1 MQARMKNPALVV
13 PDALSALLALGKAT
27 DSTGVPYVTFKLVQL
42 RASQING
49 CSVCVEMHALEL
61 KKAGTSDERLFAVA
75 AWRDTNYFSACRTCR
90 AGAVRSG
97 HPSLADRADPV
108 SDELWAEVARHYDEK
123 AIAGLL
129 LSIGLINTWNR
140 LNASVRRVAGESWS

>member
-1 MQARMKNPALVV
+1 MKNPALVV
-13 PDALSALLALGKAT
+13 PEALSALLALGKAT
-27 DSTGVPYVTFKLVQL
+27 ESTGVPYVTFKLVQL

-61 KKAGTSDERLFAVA
+61 KKAGTSDERIFAVA
-75 AWRDTNYFSACRTCR
+75 AWRDTNYFTPAER
-90 AGAVRSG
+90 AALGLAEAVTRV
-97 HPSLADRADPV
+97 ADRGDPV
-108 SDELWAEVARHYDEK
+108 SDELWAEVAKQYDEK

-140 LNASVRRVAGESWS
+140 LNASVRGVAGQSWS

>member
-1 MQARMKNPALVV
+1 MKNPALVV
-13 PDALSALLALGKAT
+13 PEALSALLALGKAT
-27 DSTGVPYVTFKLVQL
+27 ESTGVPYVTFKLVQL

-61 KKAGTSDERLFAVA
+61 KKAGTSDERIFAVA
-75 AWRDTNYFSACRTCR
+75 AWRDTNYFTPAER
-90 AGAVRSG
+90 AALGLAEAVTRV
-97 HPSLADRADPV
+97 ADRGDPV
-108 SDELWAEVARHYDEK
+108 SDELWAEVTKHYDEK

-140 LNASVRRVAGESWS
+140 LNASVRGVAGQSWS